1 MPPDLYASFAPIIKA
16 LAPAEL
22 SDHASL
28 RAKLR
33 LAVDGELEICYA
45 PLDYVNVGAKVVIV
59 GITPGHTQMV
69 NAVAEYRQQLIAG
82 MPPQHAVRAAK
93 LTASFSGA
101 MRPNLI
107 QLLDGIGL
115 QAALDIET
123 CGELFGSASGL
134 VHTTSVLRNPVF
146 LRGGNYNGTPNM
158 VAHPLLRRQV
168 LEFFAKD
175 ISLTPHAVFVPLG
188 DRVADALRWLASEGL
203 LKKEQILDGLP
214 HPSGANSERIAYF
227 LGKKLRS
234 ALSAKTNPDSLDRA
248 QEHLLSRVMALRD
261 HPTPHSL
268 HRALAA
274 HR

>member
-1 MPPDLYASFAPIIKA
+1 MQPDLYASFAPIIKA
-16 LAPAEL
+16 LTSAEL
-22 SDHASL
+22 SDPASL
-28 RAKLR
+28 RMKLS

-69 NAVAEYRQQLIAG
+69 NAAAEYRRQLIAG
-82 MPPQHAVRAAK
+82 ASPQHAVRAAK
-93 LTASFSGA
+93 LAATFSGA

-115 QAALDIET
+115 QAALGIET
-123 CGELFGSASGL
+123 CGELFGAASGL
-134 VHTTSVLRNPVF
+134 AHTTSVLRNPVF

-168 LEFFAKD
+168 LEFFAMD
-175 ISLTPHAVFVPLG
+175 ISLTPEAVFVPLG

-203 LKKEQILDGLP
+203 LKHEQILDGLP

-234 ALSAKTNPDSLDRA
+234 ALSVKTNPDSLDRSR
-248 QEHLLSRVMALRD
+248 ELLVSRVMALRC
-261 HPTPHSL
+261 HPAPHAL
-268 HRALAA
+268 RCGLAA